1 MKKLL
6 CLILTISIICFNI
19 IPIENVHAKTLKDY
33 KNELAKLQSE
43 YAENKRVTAQ
53 TKASINA
60 KRNAIVTA
68 NNTISSNETQVEN
81 SKIKVA

>member
-53 TKASINA
+53 SIN
-60 KRNAIVTA
+60 KCKTKCN
-68 NNTISSNETQVEN
+68 SN
-81 SKIKVA
+81 S